1 MTDYKSVAAALKARI
16 KELTNRAENIEDDLR
31 HPLDADSSE
40 QAVDLADDE
49 VLIGVDDVVRQEIL
63 QARAA
68 LKRIAIGT
76 YGICSSCGNLIDAD
90 RLKALPTAVRC
101 IKCA

>member
-16 KELTNRAENIEDDLR
+16 KELTNRAEVIEDDLR

-68 LKRIAIGT
+68 LKRIENGT
-76 YGICSSCGNLIDAD
+76 YGTCSSCGHPIDAD
-90 RLKALPTAVRC
+90 RLKALPTALRC